1 MSREKEKELDELIE
15 KVRVQLFDFFLKVSI
30 RKITPSKKLEA
41 EVADLDQRLRH
52 EREKLADIELFIAGG
67 ALDPMKP
74 ATFSWGLIFFLVF
87 WKILEIFKFFK
98 ISKDF

>member
-15 KVRVQLFDFFLKVSI
+15 
-30 RKITPSKKLEA
+30 KLEA

-74 ATFSWGLIFFLVF
+74 ATFRLVRVMKRHQDKVLCANWGKDSRRIVSSSKEGSVVSF
-87 WKILEIFKFFK
+87 W
-98 ISKDF
+98 